1 IEGDFRADLI
11 NGDIDIAE
19 YAGNLNLKT
28 INGEID
34 LKMINAHLVA
44 ETIHGDIYAD
54 EKLKFKSSDRHVGQK
69 ISGKTAEG
77 KNSLY
82 LNTINGNMYLRL

>member
-1 IEGDFRADLI
+1 IDLI
-11 NGDIDIAE
+11 NGSIAIKK
-19 YAGNLNLKT
+19 YSGNLDLNT

-34 LKMINAHLVA
+34 LNVGHVSFVA

-54 EKLKFKSSDRHVGQK
+54 EKLDLDFSDRHVGHK
-69 ISGKTAEG
+69 VESSR
-77 KNSLY
+77 KNLADRLK